1 MSIRGQGQQIGTAV
15 NSLVLGGMLPV
26 RDGAGMRVM
35 VVDIRFQG
43 MCMVVRHVG
52 GHMAERP
59 PCQQESRRENGPEES
74 RKNGTA
80 MHRG

>member
-1 MSIRGQGQQIGTAV
+1 
-15 NSLVLGGMLPV
+15 
-26 RDGAGMRVM
+26 
-35 VVDIRFQG
+35 
-43 MCMVVRHVG
+43 
-52 GHMAERP
+52 MAERP